1 MTDRDA
7 IDLLR
12 SMVSTPS
19 VSGDEAAL
27 AALLVDAMHHAGLNA
42 VIDHA
47 GNAIGATSG
56 DPTRSQPD
64 TTDVV
69 LLGHMDT
76 VPGDVPVRE
85 DGGRLYGR
93 GSVDAKGPLAAFVA
107 AASRVEMPEGA
118 RLVVIG
124 AVEEETPTSR
134 GARAVIDR
142 YSPAACIIGE
152 PSGTD
157 GVTIGYKGR
166 LVVRYSLVRSSA
178 HTAGPALSAADE
190 GIRWWQGVLDDCR
203 GLWPGGSSPFE
214 SLQANV
220 RSLSTNHDGL
230 ADRVEVVAGF
240 RLPPGLEPER
250 LEEVCTRHAR
260 EATVEFVGRERAVVA
275 DRGSVLVR
283 ALNAGVRALGSRP
296 RLLLKTGTSDM
307 NVVAPSWRCPI
318 AAYGPGD
325 SGLDHTPDEHVEI
338 DAFVRS
344 IRVLT
349 HALPA
354 LAGEITGV
362 PA

>member
-1 MTDRDA
+1 MTDREA
-7 IDLLR
+7 IGLLR
-12 SMVSTPS
+12 AMVSTPS

-27 AALLVDAMHHAGLNA
+27 AALLVDAMRRAGLNA
-42 VIDHA
+42 AIDEA
-47 GNAIGATSG
+47 GNAVGATSG
-56 DPTRSQPD
+56 DPLRSQPD

-76 VPGDVPVRE
+76 VPGVVPVRE
-85 DGGRLYGR
+85 ENGRLYGR
-93 GSVDAKGPLAAFVA
+93 GSVDAKGPLAAFIA
-107 AASRVEMPEGA
+107 AAARIEMPDGV

-166 LVVRYSLVRSSA
+166 LVVRYAMERSSA
-178 HTAGPALSAADE
+178 HTAGPAPSAADE
-190 GIRWWQGVLDDCR
+190 AFRWWQAVLNDC
-203 GLWPGGSSPFE
+203 LALHAADSSPFE

-220 RSLSTNHDGL
+220 RSLMTHHDGL
-230 ADRVEVVAGF
+230 ADRIEMVAGF
-240 RLPPGLEPER
+240 RLPPGLAPEHV
-250 LEEVCTRHAR
+250 EAVCTRHAGGGS
-260 EATVEFVGRERAVVA
+260 VEFVGREWAVVA
-275 DRGSVLVR
+275 DRGSPVVR
-283 ALNAGVRALGSRP
+283 ALNAGVRALGARP

-307 NVVAPSWRCPI
+307 NVVAPAWRCPI

-325 SGLDHTPDEHVEI
+325 SGLDHTPDEHIEI

-344 IRVLT
+344 IGVLT

-354 LAGEITGV
+354 LAGELTGV